1 MEEEESSEVINC
13 TTMVEV
19 TTPKD
24 LGEDD
29 LVSLEKTIQI
39 ENSSLKTSPTEPVEA
54 NNPPE
59 NLDTK
64 RRKAKEEKPHSKI
77 VVRRLPPTMTKEMFL
92 DQVSPLPEVDYMYYI
107 QGDTNNGFNPFS
119 RAYLNFINQ
128 DDLFSFSRTFDNYVF
143 LDVKGQEY
151 PAIVEF
157 AMFQRVPKQRPKKKD
172 PLMGTIESDPTYIT
186 FKENLLAEA
195 LENSKTGGKAVKQ
208 HYFETEIST
217 AEEVNT
223 TPLLE
228 FLKVRRA
235 EKARIREERREEKKR
250 KELERKLK
258 QKTKDKKG
266 EGEDEEPPKEPKIQ
280 HKPSEKDHEKEVIIE
295 RNKQVGEIEKL
306 GKESFDKSIVVNV
319 KKESDDKPTVSQD
332 QKFSIFVKCEKDK
345 LQNENESQSKDAE
358 VQKIKEAEQQTM
370 YLRKLLGLLPSDS
383 QLSTSKKEVQTKD
396 KRDNKERDSRNVKKK
411 DDKER
416 VKDTRIREFKSRGG
430 KSYQEERLR
439 LAERREEQ
447 KKRDLLN
454 SGDKKIDT
462 DLGEADPGEGAG
474 EQPKILEEK
483 SSRFEKKKYEYRKKY
498 DNDDWKDE
506 KKRGR
511 NDRTNMKRDG
521 RDRKDD
527 YRRNQD
533 KKASDSDLRRKVK
546 TFKNTEFSKVVDDKK
561 KASAVVHD
569 QSEGK
574 MLEDYDKNQMEK
586 NDNELSKDKW
596 KSVDDLVL
604 TSTVE
609 RKNSDKIEVESSDTL
624 GASKKRHSSL
634 ENLRHE
640 EKCSA
645 EPPPKK
651 VTLLQREKQEPK
663 EMKDRSRKDL
673 SSHKPLTE
681 TKTYSHKKK
690 ERFHEKQG
698 ENKDTT
704 EPGSKMRDKESE
716 GNCTKSKDLPRSDRR
731 IRNKDRPSIE
741 IYRPG
746 MGKFSKQ
753 RLEKEKA
760 LGSSTEVDSPSHSP
774 SPTPKAKVAT

>member
-266 EGEDEEPPKEPKIQ
+266 EGEDEEPPKEPK
-280 HKPSEKDHEKEVIIE
+280 
-295 RNKQVGEIEKL
+295 
-306 GKESFDKSIVVNV
+306 
-319 KKESDDKPTVSQD
+319 
-332 QKFSIFVKCEKDK
+332 
-345 LQNENESQSKDAE
+345 
-358 VQKIKEAEQQTM
+358 
-370 YLRKLLGLLPSDS
+370 
-383 QLSTSKKEVQTKD
+383 VQTKD

>member
-1 MEEEESSEVINC
+1 MEEEEQSSELVNC
-13 TTMVEV
+13 TTIVEV

-29 LVSLEKTIQI
+29 LVSLDKTIQI
-39 ENSSLKTSPTEPVEA
+39 ENSSLKIGPPEAVET
-54 NNPPE
+54 NNVPE
-59 NLDTK
+59 NLDNK

-143 LDVKGQEY
+143 LDAKGQEY

-172 PLMGTIESDPTYIT
+172 PLMGTIESDPSYIT

-266 EGEDEEPPKEPKIQ
+266 EGDDDEPPKE
-280 HKPSEKDHEKEVIIE
+280 
-295 RNKQVGEIEKL
+295 
-306 GKESFDKSIVVNV
+306 
-319 KKESDDKPTVSQD
+319 
-332 QKFSIFVKCEKDK
+332 
-345 LQNENESQSKDAE
+345 SK
-358 VQKIKEAEQQTM
+358 
-370 YLRKLLGLLPSDS
+370 
-383 QLSTSKKEVQTKD
+383 VQTKD
-396 KRDNKERDSRNVKKK
+396 KRENKERDSRNMKKK
-411 DDKER
+411 DDKDR

-454 SGDKKIDT
+454 SGDKKTDT
-462 DLGEADPGEGAG
+462 DLGEADTGEGTG
-474 EQPKILEEK
+474 EQPKIPEEK
-483 SSRFEKKKYEYRKKY
+483 TSRFEKKKYEYRKKY
-498 DNDDWKDE
+498 DDDWKDE

-533 KKASDSDLRRKVK
+533 KKTSDSDLRRKVK
-546 TFKNTEFSKVVDDKK
+546 TFKNSEYSKVTDDKK
-561 KASAVVHD
+561 KSSTVAHD
-569 QSEGK
+569 QVEGK
-574 MLEDYDKNQMEK
+574 MQEEFDKNKIENKDQ
-586 NDNELSKDKW
+586 ELSKDKW

-604 TSTVE
+604 TSNVE
-609 RKNSDKIEVESSDTL
+609 RKNSDKIEIENNDNIV
-624 GASKKRHSSL
+624 GIKKRHSSL

-640 EKCSA
+640 EKSPT

-651 VTLLQREKQEPK
+651 VTLLQREKQVPK
-663 EMKDRSRKDL
+663 EIKDRSRKDL
-673 SSHKPLTE
+673 SSHKSTSE
-681 TKTYSHKKK
+681 SKAYSHKKK
-690 ERFHEKQG
+690 ERFHEKQ
-698 ENKDTT
+698 EEAKDSS
-704 EPGSKMRDKESE
+704 EAGSKSRDQESE
-716 GNCTKSKDLPRSDRR
+716 GNCTKSKDAPRSDRR

-774 SPTPKAKVAT
+774 SPTPKAKIVT

>member
-1 MEEEESSEVINC
+1 MEEEEPSSELINS
-13 TTMVEV
+13 TTIVEV
-19 TTPKD
+19 STPKD
-24 LGEDD
+24 VGEDD
-29 LVSLEKTIQI
+29 LVSLDKTIQI
-39 ENSSLKTSPTEPVEA
+39 ENSSLKTSPREPVEA
-54 NNPPE
+54 TNPPE
-59 NLDTK
+59 NLDNK
-64 RRKAKEEKPHSKI
+64 RRKVKEEKPHSKI

-143 LDVKGQEY
+143 LDAKGQEY
-151 PAIVEF
+151 PAVVEF

-266 EGEDEEPPKEPKIQ
+266 EGDDEEPSKEAKIQ
-280 HKPSEKDHEKEVIIE
+280 HKPSEKDPAKEVNIE
-295 RNKQVGEIEKL
+295 RNKQVGDNEKL
-306 GKESFDKSIVVNV
+306 GKESFDKSNVNF
-319 KKESDDKPTVSQD
+319 KKESSEKPTILQD
-332 QKFSIFVKCEKDK
+332 QKFLIFNKSDK
-345 LQNENESQSKDAE
+345 VEQQNENESQSKDAE

-383 QLSTSKKEVQTKD
+383 QLSASKKEVLSKD

-454 SGDKKIDT
+454 SGDKKT
-462 DLGEADPGEGAG
+462 EFDLGEADPGEGTG
-474 EQPKILEEK
+474 EQPKAPEEK
-483 SSRFEKKKYEYRKKY
+483 TSRFEKKKYEYRKKY

-506 KKRGR
+506 KKRSR
-511 NDRTNMKRDG
+511 NERSNLKRDG
-521 RDRKDD
+521 RERKDD

-533 KKASDSDLRRKVK
+533 KKTSDSDLRRKVK
-546 TFKNTEFSKVVDDKK
+546 TFKNSEFSKVMDDKK
-561 KASAVVHD
+561 KSSAVHEEVD
-569 QSEGK
+569 GKVQEGT
-574 MLEDYDKNQMEK
+574 DKNKIEK
-586 NDNELSKDKW
+586 KDSELSKDKW

-609 RKNSDKIEVESSDTL
+609 RKNSDKIVIENNDVIV
-624 GASKKRHSSL
+624 GSKKRHSSL

-640 EKCSA
+640 EKCPV

-651 VTLLQREKQEPK
+651 VTLLQREKKEPK
-663 EMKDRSRKDL
+663 ESKDRSRKDL
-673 SSHKPLTE
+673 SSHKPMNE
-681 TKTYSHKKK
+681 AKMYSHKKK
-690 ERFHEKQG
+690 ERFHEKQ
-698 ENKDTT
+698 EDKDTN
-704 EPGSKMRDKESE
+704 EPGSKSRDHESE
-716 GNCTKSKDLPRSDRR
+716 GNCTKSKDVPRSDRR

-774 SPTPKAKVAT
+774 SPTPKTKVVT